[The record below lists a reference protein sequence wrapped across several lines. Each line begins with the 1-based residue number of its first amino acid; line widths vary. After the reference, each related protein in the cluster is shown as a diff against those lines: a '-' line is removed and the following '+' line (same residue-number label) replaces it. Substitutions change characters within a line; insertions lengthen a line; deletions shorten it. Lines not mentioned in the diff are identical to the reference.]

1 MSLANFSDLLFPIEF
16 VVSLTLATLLGEFKS
31 DLLKEPYLILLL
43 EPLSTLLFSEPLR
56 VVGYSL
62 KS

>member
-1 MSLANFSDLLFPIEF
+1 MSLVNFSDLLLFIGF
-16 VVSLTLATLLGEFKS
+16 VVSLTLATLLGEFKL

-43 EPLSTLLFSEPLR
+43 EPLSTLLLSEPLR

-62 KS
+62 ES